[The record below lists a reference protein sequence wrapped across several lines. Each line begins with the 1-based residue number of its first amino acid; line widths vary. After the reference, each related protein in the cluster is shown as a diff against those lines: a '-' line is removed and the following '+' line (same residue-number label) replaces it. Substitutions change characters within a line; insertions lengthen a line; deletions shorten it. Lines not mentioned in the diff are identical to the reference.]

1 MSTYKK
7 YESAEEGY
15 RIQFS
20 FLKGIGEAIS
30 AIVGHNELLALLNA
44 SFSQVVISKGKSNI
58 SNSES
63 GTIEEH
69 LFNELRKLMG
79 NRHLSGAEIRKLL
92 STELTQ
98 FATLSASEKASYV
111 RTKKGETFDVFK
123 LFKYVTASTARFSK
137 WCKLF
142 DIE

>member
-111 RTKKGETFDVFK
+111 RTKKRGNF
-123 LFKYVTASTARFSK
+123 R
-137 WCKLF
+137 C
-142 DIE
+142 I